1 MVDAKNFDMN
11 VWEANC
17 KKFKNNREGLG
28 FETKFSVEDGHM
40 VVKFENVDEKYVPA
54 LKQLAFAC
62 AHGAIACMSRMI
74 SPSYAM
80 DKDVKEELEICSQ
93 AVQDNA
99 EELLKILFN
108 SDVEHF
114 VMHLLSIHSILSTRY
129 ELKNV
134 KLSDQKFVYKSRFGE
149 HYWDGSLFVN
159 EQNGSVL
166 MTPWSQLLPIF
177 DKPTLENQEEN
188 IA

>member
-1 MVDAKNFDMN
+1 MVDAKNFDMD
-11 VWEANC
+11 VWKANC

-40 VVKFENVDEKYVPA
+40 IISFENVDEKYVPA

-74 SPSYAM
+74 APTYAL
-80 DKDVKEELEICSQ
+80 DKDVKEEAEICSKAIQ
-93 AVQDNA
+93 ENA
-99 EELLKILFN
+99 EELMKILFN
-108 SDVEHF
+108 SDAETF
-114 VMHLLSIHSILSTRY
+114 ILHLLTLNSILSTRY

-134 KLSDQKFVYKSRFGE
+134 KLSDGKFVYNSRFGE
-149 HYWDGSLFVN
+149 HYWDGRVFVHEKN
-159 EQNGSVL
+159 DSVL

-177 DKPTLENQEEN
+177 DKISIENQKEN